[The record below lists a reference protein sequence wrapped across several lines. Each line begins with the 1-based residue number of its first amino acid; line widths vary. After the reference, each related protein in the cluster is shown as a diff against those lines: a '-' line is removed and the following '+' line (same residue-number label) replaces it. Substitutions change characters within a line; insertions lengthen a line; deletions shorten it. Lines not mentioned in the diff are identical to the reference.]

1 MKYVEVTIRISEH
14 DKSIID
20 RFVDKKGYR
29 TLPPVIRDN
38 AIRAIRYGVVLPKGH
53 GNLGD
58 LDAFEQFCWNHDIAN
73 SALDGHPIV
82 ATGKYSDGDSIW
94 EDLFT
99 EENAP
104 IILRA
109 DNMAKK
115 EQLSEIVGDIR
126 ALYNSLEEENER
138 LLEKVFDEESYA
150 ELEEDKSTDPESED

>member
-1 MKYVEVTIRISEH
+1 MNCLEITIRISEH

-20 RFVDKKGYR
+20 RFVDGTGYE
-29 TLPPVIRDN
+29 TLPSVILDN
-38 AIRAIRYGVVLPKGH
+38 AIKAIREGVTLPKGH

-82 ATGKYSDGDSIW
+82 AIGKYSDGDSIW

-109 DNMAKK
+109 DNKAKK
-115 EQLSEIVGDIR
+115 EQS
-126 ALYNSLEEENER
+126 S
-138 LLEKVFDEESYA
+138 
-150 ELEEDKSTDPESED
+150 